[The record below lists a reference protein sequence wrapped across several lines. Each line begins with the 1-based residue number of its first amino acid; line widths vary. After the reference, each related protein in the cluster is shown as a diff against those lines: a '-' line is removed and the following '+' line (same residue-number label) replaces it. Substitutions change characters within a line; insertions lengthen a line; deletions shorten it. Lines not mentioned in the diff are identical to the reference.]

1 MTPAAE
7 AQCPTHPGTR
17 ARGTCARCG
26 TFVCIDCSVW
36 REASLFCVKCEA
48 RTLRDASWLAIGS
61 AIVGFVSIG
70 CGPLGLVAVGLGG
83 VDLVRVKMGTAPK
96 DSAKLD
102 ALGIGLGLLGLAIGA
117 VIAWRLATGATIN
130 LDD

>member
-1 MTPAAE
+1 MAAE

-36 REASLFCVKCEA
+36 REDTLFCVKCEA

-70 CGPLGLVAVGLGG
+70 CGLLGIVAIGLGAA
-83 VDLVRVKMGTAPK
+83 DLVRVKLGTAPK
-96 DSAKLD
+96 DSMKLD
-102 ALGIGLGLLGLAIGA
+102 ALGIGLGVLGLVIGA
-117 VIAWRLATGATIN
+117 AIAWRLANGATVN
-130 LDD
+130 FDE